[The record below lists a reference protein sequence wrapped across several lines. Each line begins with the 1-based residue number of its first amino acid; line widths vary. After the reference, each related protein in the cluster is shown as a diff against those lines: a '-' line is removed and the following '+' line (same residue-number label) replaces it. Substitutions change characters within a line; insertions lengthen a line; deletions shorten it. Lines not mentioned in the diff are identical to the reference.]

1 MMRRFSF
8 KRLRDDRGAALVT
21 VMLLVSIMAAG
32 MAISFDALGFMTKRH
47 TASRMFEQARYYAL
61 GGEQLALTA
70 AEKLSKAKARLTEAQ
85 TVSYPIDGGRIEGL
99 ISDASNCFNV
109 NSLVEATGSGGYR
122 ANARAIAQYGRM
134 LAHLGFG
141 EREAE
146 GLAGALADW
155 ADSDSRPGPQGA
167 EDYDYADLESPYRT
181 ANTLV
186 RDITELRLVQ
196 GYTPEVLARVTPLL
210 CARDNTADTILN
222 VNVLRISEAP
232 LLAAILGPDFS
243 LEAAVNLIAARPAGG
258 YADIADFYFERGF
271 QGRSIE
277 QDVRAQTTVKPQRL
291 ISQVR
296 VRFHEGVSRLTS
308 EIWLSDD
315 GKAHVG
321 SHRFGVFQ

>member
-1 MMRRFSF
+1 MMRRFSL
-8 KRLRDDRGAALVT
+8 KWLRNDRGAALVT

-70 AEKLSKAKARLTEAQ
+70 AEKLSKAKTRLTEAQ

-109 NSLVEATGSGGYR
+109 NSLVERTGNGGYHANGR
-122 ANARAIAQYGRM
+122 AMAQYVRM
-134 LAHLGFG
+134 LGHLGFG

-146 GLAGALADW
+146 ALAGALTDW
-155 ADSDSRPGPQGA
+155 TDSDSRPGPQGA
-167 EDYDYADLESPYRT
+167 EDYDYAALESPYRT
-181 ANTLV
+181 ANTLM
-186 RDITELRLVQ
+186 RDITELRLLQ
-196 GYTPEVLARVTPLL
+196 GYTPDVLARVAPLL
-210 CARDNTADTILN
+210 CARDITADTVLN
-222 VNVLRISEAP
+222 VNVLRISDAP
-232 LLAAILGPDFS
+232 LLAAILGPDIS
-243 LEAAVNLIAARPAGG
+243 LELAANLIAARPAGG
-258 YADIADFYFERGF
+258 YADIADFYFERTF
-271 QGRSIE
+271 QGRTIE
-277 QDVRAQTTVKPQRL
+277 QDVRVQTTVKPQRL

-296 VRFHEGVSRLTS
+296 VLFHEGVSRLTS

-321 SHRFGVFQ
+321 SRRFGVFQ